1 MILPVSV
8 VAVIFLFSY
17 FASVRNQSFFSL
29 INGKR
34 EKDSVTGQHFLHKD
48 FYKCSRTA
56 KCTHVVKYVKSS
68 KYEMV
73 YSKEAIQNITGEIM
87 VWEKI
92 CESLLL
98 HIKLCQARGVSL
110 CKNLVHFWKKSFSA
124 RKSVRNPQESYCFER
139 SRAPLQKSG
148 TLELSSLVGTVQ

>member
-8 VAVIFLFSY
+8 LAGIFFFSY
-17 FASVRNQSFFSL
+17 FALVRNQSFFSL
-29 INGKR
+29 INGKQ
-34 EKDSVTGQHFLHKD
+34 EKDSVIGQHFFHKD

-73 YSKEAIQNITGEIM
+73 YGRDAIQNKTKETI

-92 CESLLL
+92 CESLFLL
-98 HIKLCQARGVSL
+98 TQVCQTR
-110 CKNLVHFWKKSFSA
+110 
-124 RKSVRNPQESYCFER
+124 SV
-139 SRAPLQKSG
+139 L
-148 TLELSSLVGTVQ
+148 L